1 MVPSDSDD
9 ATVTAVDLKLG
20 SWVMCSDRV
29 AKKVVGMRLI
39 PVEDQEVLAITFHPD
54 KAVACFLPPDKP
66 LVLSKGLTRKPIRRS
81 GMNRRVRRRVDGDE
95 SASVPE
101 TAAGEY
107 ED

>member
-1 MVPSDSDD
+1 MISSFTNFHLDPIPFQPLPTISGTHFS
-9 ATVTAVDLKLG
+9 TAQ
-20 SWVMCSDRV
+20 
-29 AKKVVGMRLI
+29 
-39 PVEDQEVLAITFHPD
+39 VEDQEVLAITFHPD

>member
-1 MVPSDSDD
+1 MISSFTSFHLDPTQQEISS
-9 ATVTAVDLKLG
+9 THFSTAQ
-20 SWVMCSDRV
+20 
-29 AKKVVGMRLI
+29 
-39 PVEDQEVLAITFHPD
+39 VEDQEVLAITFHPD

-81 GMNRRVRRRVDGDE
+81 GMNRRMRRRVDGDE

>member
-1 MVPSDSDD
+1 M
-9 ATVTAVDLKLG
+9 
-20 SWVMCSDRV
+20 
-29 AKKVVGMRLI
+29 
-39 PVEDQEVLAITFHPD
+39 EDQEVLAITFHPD

-95 SASVPE
+95 ASVPE

-107 ED
+107 EDWA